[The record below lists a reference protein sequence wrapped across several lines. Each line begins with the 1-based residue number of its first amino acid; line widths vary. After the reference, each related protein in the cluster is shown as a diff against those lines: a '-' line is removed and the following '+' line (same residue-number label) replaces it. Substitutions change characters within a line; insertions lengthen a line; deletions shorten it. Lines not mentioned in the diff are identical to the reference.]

1 MSTPEGEP
9 ALRRRRRRKRP
20 RRLSSVELPTEADAS
35 ANNLY
40 EEPSEGGS
48 MMLSLLSTEWMERPL
63 PPMAVL
69 AALPATDRGG
79 GGAGGGSAAT
89 GPECPPLLVDFL
101 KSIGVVGKGDDRA
114 GGAQREDMLGT
125 SAADG
130 EGGNMVNGTA
140 PAATAA
146 AAAREEEEGVG
157 RDDGE
162 TANGVQ
168 KPAAAAA
175 EEMEG
180 CPGEAADAAAASAT
194 EVGVEPIDD
203 PNNSTLTSGQHAR
216 YLQLWSS
223 SSSSREFRS
232 LDQAVRKEWAAYVA
246 AVAEFRRRNVG
257 RFLLGFARREGDTGN
272 GGGGGGGGG
281 GASASNFV
289 EAAAALRQS
298 SVSGNTNSAKVYGA
312 KCVQEISLQGV
323 AAATEMS
330 PHAGSKRR
338 RKQNGGS
345 TGGARAFD
353 TKSYSVQIVHSTPS
367 DGVGQMRRDW
377 AADQSSLSSTS
388 LRPATSPRRNNPAR
402 ASASSI
408 QPIAQDD
415 MAARLASEHGVDAV
429 MTAGTFVELLR
440 RPGEADSR
448 WMVPLSR
455 ANGDDCSLVLLEEPI
470 PRRATTREYLTK
482 AYEESVYESAG
493 RLVSAEVN
501 NGQEMNSLSQSVYTV
516 ISLPGS
522 SPQDAPCKVL
532 VRSINTLL
540 SDDGNHQRPIYLDV
554 HLEYFNERGLVEQIP
569 YRRRA
574 IWLARK
580 LLQPDCRLMSV
591 RVDPNTS
598 RMISVSEKSV
608 AHALAGSDESSMV
621 AHAYRASGNCGN
633 LLHLSEFDAS
643 AQFEAMERVVR
654 ASTTCKF
661 SGNLGGLL
669 CLPGRGLS
677 SITTNKAVTVSV
689 HQEVEGDAN
698 TAVDPIKSGTEI
710 EEADAVFTGQAAL
723 MSCFVPWEWRDDPE
737 ITRIPFTFPLH
748 AERSY
753 E

>member
-1 MSTPEGEP
+1 MSTPEGEL

-20 RRLSSVELPTEADAS
+20 RRLLSVELPTAGDAS
-35 ANNLY
+35 ANLY

-48 MMLSLLSTEWMERPL
+48 AMLLSLLSTEWMERPL

-69 AALPATDRGG
+69 AALPSTAAGRG
-79 GGAGGGSAAT
+79 GGAGGGGAAAIAT

-101 KSIGVVGKGDDRA
+101 QSIGA
-114 GGAQREDMLGT
+114 GGGADGDARREDTLET
-125 SAADG
+125 SAAAG
-130 EGGNMVNGTA
+130 EGGNMANGTA
-140 PAATAA
+140 PAATD
-146 AAAREEEEGVG
+146 AAREEEEGAG

-162 TANGVQ
+162 TADGVQ

-175 EEMEG
+175 EEMEEG
-180 CPGEAADAAAASAT
+180 PGDAADAAAASAT
-194 EVGVEPIDD
+194 EVEPIDD
-203 PNNSTLTSGQHAR
+203 PNNSTLTPGQHAR
-216 YLQLWSS
+216 YLHLWSS

-232 LDQAVRKEWAAYVA
+232 LDQTVRKEWAAYVA
-246 AVAEFRRRNVG
+246 AVAEFQRRNVG
-257 RFLLGFARREGDTGN
+257 RFLLGFQSREDNKGD
-272 GGGGGGGGG
+272 G
-281 GASASNFV
+281 GASACDFV
-289 EAAAALRQS
+289 EAAAAAR
-298 SVSGNTNSAKVYGA
+298 SVGGNNNSAKAYGA

-323 AAATEMS
+323 AAATEQS
-330 PHAGSKRR
+330 PNGGSKRR

-345 TGGARAFD
+345 TAGARAFD
-353 TKSYSVQIVHSTPS
+353 IKSYSARIVHSTPS
-367 DGVGQMRRDW
+367 DGVGRLRQDW
-377 AADQSSLSSTS
+377 AADQSSLSSIP
-388 LRPATSPRRNNPAR
+388 LRPATSWRRKSAR
-402 ASASSI
+402 GASSTI

-429 MTAGTFVELLR
+429 MTADTFVELLR

-493 RLVSAEVN
+493 RIGPAEAN
-501 NGQEMNSLSQSVYTV
+501 NRQTMNPPSQSVYTV

-540 SDDGNHQRPIYLDV
+540 SDDIDHQRPIYLDV
-554 HLEYFNERGLVEQIP
+554 HLEYFHERGLVDQIP
-569 YRRRA
+569 HHRRA
-574 IWLARK
+574 IWLAHK
-580 LLQPDCRLMSV
+580 LLQPDCRLLSV

-621 AHAYRASGNCGN
+621 AHAYRASADCGN
-633 LLHLSEFDAS
+633 LLHLTEFDAS

-677 SITTNKAVTVSV
+677 SATTNKAVTVSV
-689 HQEVEGDAN
+689 HQEVEGDAGAAADSN
-698 TAVDPIKSGTEI
+698 TTADQDLIKIGTEI

-737 ITRIPFTFPLH
+737 ITRIPFTFPVH
-748 AERSY
+748 AERS
-753 E
+753 